1 MKLIDNLRT
10 VTGDDKLLHFL
21 VAALVTSFGLIFS
34 LTVGILAFCLVLAL
48 SVVKELLWDDFFN
61 WKDLV
66 AGVLGGIA
74 TLLFYFFLVM

>member
-1 MKLIDNLRT
+1 MKLIDNLRA

-21 VAALVTSFGLIFS
+21 VAALVTSFGLVFNM
-34 LTVGILAFCLVLAL
+34 TVGILAFCLVLAL

>member
-1 MKLIDNLRT
+1 MKLINNLRA
-10 VTGDDKLLHFL
+10 VIGDDKLLHFL
-21 VAALVTSFGLIFS
+21 VAALVTSFGLFS
-34 LTVGILAFCLVLAL
+34 NMTVGILAFCLVLAL

-66 AGVLGGIA
+66 AGLLGGTA